1 MINWIKIL
9 SISILFMSCANTKA
23 IAQNTDGNKK
33 AQELYKKADEARVFG
48 KLEQATTLFEQA
60 VATDP
65 NYVNAYLQLANI
77 YQNAYKNYD
86 KAIENFEK
94 AIALD
99 KTLYPAYFYT
109 AQNYF
114 YKENYSKAKEYALIF
129 KENDKTLTDKNI
141 NMVNVLIASADFAQE
156 AIKHPV
162 DFNPINLGP
171 NINSDQA
178 EYFPSVT
185 ADGEEIYFTV
195 NNPHNKYPNEDIYTS
210 TKVGGKWQPR
220 TALANINT
228 TETQEG
234 AHSITQDGRYIFYAS
249 DRRINNLG
257 RFDIFIAKKE
267 GSEWK
272 SPKNMGRIINTPD
285 WESQPI
291 ISADS
296 KLLFLVRKSRDG
308 YGGSD
313 IYVCRIDENTGQ
325 FGKPENL
332 GNVINTPGDEQRPYL
347 HPDGKTLYFASD
359 GHPGMG
365 RADLF
370 KSTLQDDG
378 TWSTPVNLGYPIN
391 TSDVEHGLYVSADGK
406 TGYIASDRE
415 GGYGDMDIYSFDM
428 PNSVKPATVVSVK
441 GTTKDEETKKAVAST
456 IKVIDAETEEVYKLT
471 GSDKI
476 DGSFLITLPTGKT
489 YVFQASADGYLPY
502 SENFTLAKDKESE
515 IYQLDAL
522 MQKVAK
528 GKEFVL
534 KNIFFEVGKY
544 ELIPSSKAE
553 LNTLVK
559 YLADNSDVFLEIGG
573 HTDNTGSETANQIL
587 SENRAKAV
595 YDYLI
600 QQGVAN
606 NRITYKGYGE
616 SQALVPNTTEENKA
630 KNRRTAFKVL

>member
-1 MINWIKIL
+1 MINWIKIF
-9 SISILFMSCANTKA
+9 SICAFLMSCVSTKTT
-23 IAQNTDGNKK
+23 AQNTDGNKK
-33 AQELYKKADEARVFG
+33 AQELFKKADEARVFG
-48 KLEQATTLFEQA
+48 KLEEATLLFEQA
-60 VATDP
+60 VTTDP
-65 NYVNAYLQLANI
+65 NYINAHLQLANI

-86 KAIENFEK
+86 KAIEHFEK

-99 KTLYPAYFYT
+99 KTLYPAYFYA

-114 YKENYSKAKEYALIF
+114 YKENYIKAKEYAQIF
-129 KENDKTLTDKNI
+129 KNNNTALTDKNL
-141 NMVNVLIASADFAQE
+141 NMVNILIASSDFAQE
-156 AIKHPV
+156 AVKHPV

-171 NINSDQA
+171 NINSEQS

-195 NNPHNKYPNEDIYTS
+195 NNPLNKYPNEDIYTS
-210 TKVGGKWQPR
+210 TKINGVWQAR
-220 TALANINT
+220 TALANVNT

-267 GSEWK
+267 GNEWK
-272 SPKNMGRIINTPD
+272 SPKNMGRIINTAD

-313 IYVCRIDENTGQ
+313 IYVCRIDKNTGQ

-370 KSTLQDDG
+370 KSTLLEDG
-378 TWSTPVNLGYPIN
+378 TWSKPVNLGYPIN

-415 GGYGDMDIYSFDM
+415 GGYGDMDIYSFEI
-428 PNSVKPATVVSVK
+428 PSSVKPATVVSVK
-441 GTTKDEETKKAVAST
+441 GTTKDAETNKAVAST
-456 IKVIDAETEEVYKLT
+456 IKIIDAETEETYKLT
-471 GSDKI
+471 GADAL

-489 YVFQASADGYLPY
+489 YVFQANADGYLPY
-502 SENFTLAKDKESE
+502 SENFTLAKDMESNM
-515 IYQLDAL
+515 YKLDAL

-534 KNIFFEVGKY
+534 KNIFFEIGKY
-544 ELIPSSKAE
+544 NLEPTSKAE
-553 LNTLVK
+553 LNTLVEFLK
-559 YLADNSDVFLEIGG
+559 KNEDIFLEIGG
-573 HTDNTGSETANQIL
+573 HTDDTGNELANKTL
-587 SENRAKAV
+587 SENRAKTV

-600 QQGVAN
+600 SNGVSN
-606 NRITYKGYGE
+606 SRITYKGYGE
-616 SQALVPNTTEENKA
+616 SQPLVPNTTEENKA
-630 KNRRTAFKVL
+630 RNRRTAFKVL